1 MTIIDRFEGNIAV
14 IETENG
20 TVTLQRSLLPQ
31 NACEGDV
38 LVCEN
43 GIWLVDTET
52 TENRRNLTKQR
63 LGRLINKNQ
72 KRGKK

>member
-1 MTIIDRFEGNIAV
+1 MTVIDRFEGSIAV
-14 IETENG
+14 LETENG
-20 TVTLQRSLLPQ
+20 TVTLQRSLLPE

-43 GIWLVDTET
+43 GIWRIDTET
-52 TENRRNLTKQR
+52 TENRRIRTKQR
-63 LGRLINKNQ
+63 LSRLINKNQ